1 MDRSQRQPALQPTL
15 PRGWR
20 LSDLF
25 RTASSRTLTRTF
37 TAIAIA
43 WIPLAVLSAL
53 RGGASFLSFLT
64 DYATQS
70 RFLLILPVLILA
82 EPQLRERLALVVH
95 HFEADLVP
103 RDQWPEFQANWNSCG
118 KLRDSGFVKAVIVLL
133 TYTTAAL
140 LSQYL
145 SPNGSEFVSW
155 WRGDSGFK
163 SFSLA
168 GVWAFFV
175 SYPILVY
182 FTFLWIWR
190 QSLWARFLRSTT
202 QLKLALIAA
211 HPDHLGG
218 LGFLE
223 ASIMGQIPF
232 SFCIGVGLAGA
243 IANRVLH
250 HGFPLMSYRFV
261 APALLAGVLLFCIG
275 PYLFFIR
282 TLLQMRREGMLSYGA
297 FARAVG
303 EEFEKKWLHQAH
315 SLTEEVLSV
324 PDFSTTADLYGV
336 VHNIDDIRIVPVGLV
351 DLYAIVI
358 AAAIPSIPVVVAAI
372 PFNVLIK
379 AAMRLLF

>member
-1 MDRSQRQPALQPTL
+1 
-15 PRGWR
+15 
-20 LSDLF
+20 
-25 RTASSRTLTRTF
+25 
-37 TAIAIA
+37 
-43 WIPLAVLSAL
+43 
-53 RGGASFLSFLT
+53 
-64 DYATQS
+64 
-70 RFLLILPVLILA
+70 VLILA
-82 EPQLRERLALVVH
+82 EPQLRDRLALVAH
-95 HFEADLVP
+95 YFEADLVP
-103 RDQWPEFQANWNSCG
+103 RNQWPEFQANWNSCER
-118 KLRDSGFVKAVIVLL
+118 LRDSAPAKAVIVLL
-133 TYTTAAL
+133 TYATAAF

-145 SPNGSEFVSW
+145 SPNGSEFVAW

-175 SYPILVY
+175 SYPILAY
-182 FTFLWIWR
+182 FTLLWTWR
-190 QSLWARFLRSTT
+190 QLLWARFLRSTT
-202 QLKLALIAA
+202 QFKLALIAA

-250 HGFPLMSYRFV
+250 HGYPLMSYRLL
-261 APALLAGVLLFCIG
+261 APALIVGVLLFCIG

-282 TLLQMRREGMLSYGA
+282 TLLQMRRQGMLSYGA
-297 FARAVG
+297 FARALG
-303 EEFEKKWLHQAH
+303 EEFEKKWLHQAG

-324 PDFSTTADLYGV
+324 PDFSTTADLYRV

-351 DLYAIVI
+351 DVYAIVI
-358 AAAIPSIPVVVAAI
+358 AAAIPSIPVVIAAI
-372 PFNVLIK
+372 PFDVLIK